1 MSIFYSNHVNPFSRQ
16 LGLSLFQ
23 SFSTKKKEKKNLR
36 TLCWSLILLFLYF
49 FEMSNIRTDWR
60 HLYVGPTKCKSKI
73 TTVMGLDSDNV
84 ISVFYGEKFQ
94 TWGCV
99 VIALEKRLE
108 LAFYG
113 RMCWRHHITTLFFA
127 IALVGELR
135 NCPFMGTAK
144 VSIFILF
151 FVSLTNSK
159 KLLASQ
165 VLPSTIIIIIII
177 IIFSINMNIFKS
189 LIFLC
194 RSVRYF
200 I

>member
-1 MSIFYSNHVNPFSRQ
+1 M
-16 LGLSLFQ
+16 
-23 SFSTKKKEKKNLR
+23 
-36 TLCWSLILLFLYF
+36 ILLFLYF

-151 FVSLTNSK
+151 YF
-159 KLLASQ
+159 LLVLQIPKNYLQ
-165 VLPSTIIIIIII
+165 VKFYLQQLLLLLLLLL
-177 IIFSINMNIFKS
+177 FFQ
-189 LIFLC
+189 
-194 RSVRYF
+194 
-200 I
+200 